1 MKSESGTVY
10 MIRGSD
16 DEWVSPE
23 PAERVISET
32 VSEVTGI
39 AAGDLDSIDAYVDT
53 ERLRAVV
60 GDGDSERLSSEIEGH
75 DVTVTADGTVTVE

>member
-1 MKSESGTVY
+1 MKTETGTVY

-32 VSEVTGI
+32 VADVTGL
-39 AAGDLDSIDAYVDT
+39 AASDIDRIEAYVDT
-53 ERLRAVV
+53 ERLRDVV
-60 GDGDSERLSSEIEGH
+60 GDGDGERVSFEVEGYE
-75 DVTVTADGTVTVE
+75 VTVTADGTVTVE